1 MADSDSPSNQPP
13 PQNGS
18 TKSSV
23 ARWVTKFRYAFRGLI
38 WACRTQNSFWIHMPV
53 AVAVL
58 LVATI
63 LQIALWE
70 WVTLIIVI
78 GTVFSAE
85 LANSAI
91 EQIVK
96 VVHPELDERIGQAL
110 DAAAAAVLAV
120 SISAAVVGV
129 VVLGPKLLNLVI

>member
-1 MADSDSPSNQPP
+1 
-13 PQNGS
+13 
-18 TKSSV
+18 
-23 ARWVTKFRYAFRGLI
+23 
-38 WACRTQNSFWIHMPV
+38 MPV